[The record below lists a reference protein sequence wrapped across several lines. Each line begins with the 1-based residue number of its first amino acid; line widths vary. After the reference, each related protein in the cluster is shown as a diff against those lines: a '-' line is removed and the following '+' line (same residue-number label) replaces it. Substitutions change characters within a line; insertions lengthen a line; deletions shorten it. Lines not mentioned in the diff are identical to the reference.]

1 MNSPVSNSR
10 NSRAAA
16 RQPPLGLQPLSCLGD
31 TPRQLRDTPALAG
44 HGLHHRGAALWRA
57 PGNERIEVAA
67 RGRQTGALGLEAA
80 AYGVP
85 SELSEDDVMIAVA
98 PVAGRTIDSA
108 GLLDFLI
115 QRMAYFM
122 VPRYIR
128 ILDELPKTP
137 SAKVQK
143 HLLRREAVTA
153 DTWDREAEGRRVRRE
168 ALGA

>member
-1 MNSPVSNSR
+1 MNSPVS

-44 HGLHHRGAALWRA
+44 HGLHHRGAALRRA
-57 PGNERIEVAA
+57 QGNERVEVAA
-67 RGRQTGALGLEAA
+67 RGRQTGALGLEEAA

-98 PVAGRTIDSA
+98 PVAGRTIDAA

-143 HLLRREAVTA
+143 HLLRREAITA
-153 DTWDREAEGRRVRRE
+153 DTWDRAAEGRRVRRE

>member
-1 MNSPVSNSR
+1 MKKPDSKGADRPFASKNHHLRSR
-10 NSRAAA
+10 
-16 RQPPLGLQPLSCLGD
+16 
-31 TPRQLRDTPALAG
+31 LRVQ
-44 HGLHHRGAALWRA
+44 A
-57 PGNERIEVAA
+57 PGNERVEVAA

-98 PVAGRTIDSA
+98 PVAGRTIDAA

-153 DTWDREAEGRRVRRE
+153 VTWDRAAEGRRVRRE

>member
-1 MNSPVSNSR
+1 MAAKAGRSALLITKRSAISIKPAVLAFNESVNGAR
-10 NSRAAA
+10 QARISRAFG
-16 RQPPLGLQPLSCLGD
+16 RPGE
-31 TPRQLRDTPALAG
+31 
-44 HGLHHRGAALWRA
+44 RA
-57 PGNERIEVAA
+57 
-67 RGRQTGALGLEAA
+67 
-80 AYGVP
+80 
-85 SELSEDDVMIAVA
+85 
-98 PVAGRTIDSA
+98 A

-153 DTWDREAEGRRVRRE
+153 DTWDCEAEGRCVRRE